1 MLGKTEGWRRGW
13 QRMRWLG
20 GITDS
25 MDVSLRK
32 LQELAMDREA
42 WCAAVHGILQAR
54 MHGYPF
60 PSPEDLPNPG
70 IEPRSPTLQVDSLPA
85 EPQRKPRVQYK
96 YMQNGWLIPFLRKIR
111 VWTWY
116 KIQSL
121 QAYQSYRKKI
131 MSTIET
137 KIKCHRMLLLTVFY
151 HRMVFLKPFGC
162 SFHFCWLVQLL
173 IFKAI

>member
-1 MLGKTEGWRRGW
+1 MWKILK
-13 QRMRWLG
+13 RMCVYVCVW
-20 GITDS
+20 ITCCIPKVEVAQSCLTLCDP
-25 MDVSLRK
+25 MDYT
-32 LQELAMDREA
+32 
-42 WCAAVHGILQAR
+42 VHRMLQAR
-54 MHGYPF
+54 ILEWVASPF
-60 PSPEDLPNPG
+60 SRDLPNPG